1 MDIEH
6 GKNASGG
13 VSKKGRYSRQEIE
26 KKSLS

>member
-13 VSKKGRYSRQEIE
+13 VSKEGYLRQEIE
-26 KKSLS
+26 RKSLS